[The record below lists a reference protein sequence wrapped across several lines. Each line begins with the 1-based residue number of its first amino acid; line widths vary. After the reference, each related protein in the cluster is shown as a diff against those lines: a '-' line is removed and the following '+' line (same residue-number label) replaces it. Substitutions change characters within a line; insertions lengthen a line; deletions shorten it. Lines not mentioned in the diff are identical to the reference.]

1 MPAAEA
7 QFNEVV
13 LLLVDDDDVDA
24 MGIRRALDRLRIAN
38 PYVRA
43 RDGIEAL
50 EMLRDGR
57 VKRPYLILLD
67 INMPRMNGIE
77 MLEALRN
84 DPELANSVV
93 FVLTTSQD
101 DQERMAAYRNN
112 IAGYIVK
119 GRTADGFIEVV
130 TMLDHY
136 WKVVDLPVSS

>member
-77 MLEALRN
+77 MLEALRD